1 MFTEKIE
8 FYKIFR
14 DERFF
19 ITFAKNYRLM
29 KLLKKLNFL
38 ISGYWKSVILYFIY
52 NILTAFF
59 SLFSIAMIIPFLR
72 ILFGMDTT
80 VTDPGVFQLSA
91 SSIQLHVNYYF
102 GHLLTQL
109 GSVQTLGIVIIFVF
123 LMILFKN
130 LFTYSAIHVI
140 TTLRFG
146 VVEKLRNMIY
156 DKILRLPIRYFKTK
170 EQGDIMT
177 YIISDTQEIELS
189 VISSLQFLFRD
200 PITVLV
206 FLISLFILNYKLTL
220 LILLMLPFIVVVL
233 GRLGRTLRKKSIRS
247 QRQLGLLMAI
257 INETIDGLRV
267 IKAFLA
273 EDFMRKKMQK
283 VNKSITK
290 LNSKIFRRRSLS
302 GPLTETL
309 SVIAI
314 LVILYVGS
322 IIVLKDQSSFA
333 PETFIAY
340 ILIFTQLISPAKNI
354 SSGWYGVQK
363 GLASLDRIE
372 EILNYPETIVDD
384 SDAIEKNTFDKEII
398 YKNVYFYYNPGQYI
412 LKNINLQ
419 INKGQTVAIV
429 GPSGSGKSTLVDL
442 LPRFYDVT
450 DGSITI
456 DGIDIRK
463 IKLNSLRRLFA
474 IVNQDPILFND
485 SIYNNIAFG
494 RPDATYEEVVQ
505 AAKIANAYDFIMES
519 KWGFD
524 TNIGEKGS
532 KLSGGQRQRISI
544 ARAVLTNAPILIF
557 DEATS
562 SLDSE
567 SEKLV
572 QEAINNLISNRTAI
586 IIAHRLS
593 TVINADQIV
602 VLKDGEI
609 IESGTHKELI
619 DKPHGFYRYL
629 FDYQKFD

>member
-1 MFTEKIE
+1 
-8 FYKIFR
+8 
-14 DERFF
+14 
-19 ITFAKNYRLM
+19 M

-52 NILTAFF
+52 NIITAFF

-102 GHLLTQL
+102 GYLLTQL
-109 GSVQTLGIVIIFVF
+109 GAVQTLGIVIFFVF

-156 DKILRLPIRYFKTK
+156 DKILRLPLKYFKTK

-177 YIISDTQEIELS
+177 YVISDTQEIELS
-189 VISSLQFLFRD
+189 IISSLQFLFRD

-206 FLISLFILNYKLTL
+206 FLVSLFILNYKLTL
-220 LILLMLPFIVVVL
+220 LILLMLPFIVIVL

-267 IKAFLA
+267 IKAFVA
-273 EDFMRKKMQK
+273 DDYMRKKMQK

-309 SVIAI
+309 SVMAI

-340 ILIFTQLISPAKNI
+340 ILIFTQLIPPAKNI

-384 SDAIEKNTFDKEII
+384 IDAVEKNTFDKEIN
-398 YKNVYFYYNPGQYI
+398 YENVYFYYNPGQYV

-419 INKGQTVAIV
+419 ISKGQTIAIV

-450 DGSITI
+450 DGRITI
-456 DGIDIRK
+456 DGVDIRK
-463 IKLNSLRRLFA
+463 IKLNSLHRLFA

-519 KWGFD
+519 KWGFE
-524 TNIGEKGS
+524 TNIGEKGA

-572 QEAINNLISNRTAI
+572 QDAINNLIASKTAI
-586 IIAHRLS
+586 VIAHRLS
-593 TVINADQIV
+593 TVVKADKII

-609 IESGTHKELI
+609 IESGTHKELV

-629 FDYQKFD
+629 FEYQKFD

>member
-1 MFTEKIE
+1 
-8 FYKIFR
+8 
-14 DERFF
+14 
-19 ITFAKNYRLM
+19 
-29 KLLKKLNFL
+29 LLKKLNFL

-80 VTDPGVFQLSA
+80 VTDPGTFQLSA

-109 GSVQTLGIVIIFVF
+109 GQVQTLAIVIIFVF

-130 LFTYSAIHVI
+130 IFTYSAIHVI

-156 DKILRLPIRYFKTK
+156 DKILRLPLKYFKTK

-177 YIISDTQEIELS
+177 YVISDTQEIELS
-189 VISSLQFLFRD
+189 IISSLQFLFRD
-200 PITVLV
+200 PITLLV

-220 LILLMLPFIVVVL
+220 LILLMLPFIVIVL

-267 IKAFLA
+267 IKAFVA
-273 EDFMRKKMQK
+273 DDYMRKKMQK

-309 SVIAI
+309 SVMAI

-340 ILIFTQLISPAKNI
+340 ILIFTQLIPPAKNI

-384 SDAIEKNTFDKEII
+384 IDAVEKNTFDKEIN
-398 YKNVYFYYNPGQYI
+398 YENVYFYYNPGQYV

-419 INKGQTVAIV
+419 ISKGQTIAIV

-450 DGSITI
+450 DGRITI
-456 DGIDIRK
+456 DGVDIRK
-463 IKLNSLRRLFA
+463 IKLNSLHRLFA

-572 QEAINNLISNRTAI
+572 QDAINNLIASKTAI
-586 IIAHRLS
+586 VIAHRLS
-593 TVINADQIV
+593 TVVKADKII

-609 IESGTHKELI
+609 IESGTHKELV

-629 FDYQKFD
+629 FEYQKFD

>member
-1 MFTEKIE
+1 
-8 FYKIFR
+8 
-14 DERFF
+14 
-19 ITFAKNYRLM
+19 M

-52 NILTAFF
+52 NIITAFF

-80 VTDPGVFQLSA
+80 VTDPGTFQLSA
-91 SSIQLHVNYYF
+91 SSIQAHVNYYF

-156 DKILRLPIRYFKTK
+156 DKILRLPLKYFKSK

-189 VISSLQFLFRD
+189 IISSLQFLFRD

-206 FLISLFILNYKLTL
+206 FLVSLFILNYKLTL
-220 LILLMLPFIVVVL
+220 LILLMLPFIVIVL

-267 IKAFLA
+267 IKAFVA
-273 EDFMRKKMQK
+273 DDYMRKKMQK
-283 VNKSITK
+283 INKSITK

-309 SVIAI
+309 SVMAI

-340 ILIFTQLISPAKNI
+340 ILIFTQLIPPAKNI

-384 SDAIEKNTFDKEII
+384 IDAVEKNTFDKEIN
-398 YKNVYFYYNPGQYI
+398 YENVYFYYNPGQYV

-419 INKGQTVAIV
+419 ISKGQTIAIV

-450 DGSITI
+450 DGRITI

-463 IKLNSLRRLFA
+463 IKLNSLHRLFA

-572 QEAINNLISNRTAI
+572 QDAINNLIASQTAI
-586 IIAHRLS
+586 VIAHRLS
-593 TVINADQIV
+593 TVVKADKII

-609 IESGTHKELI
+609 IESGTHKELV

-629 FDYQKFD
+629 FEYQKFD

>member
-1 MFTEKIE
+1 MKKVFLLLLQI
-8 FYKIFR
+8 
-14 DERFF
+14 
-19 ITFAKNYRLM
+19 NYRLM
-29 KLLKKLNFL
+29 NLLKKLNFL

-80 VTDPGVFQLSA
+80 VTDPGTFQLSA

-109 GSVQTLGIVIIFVF
+109 GQVQTLAIVIIFVF

-130 LFTYSAIHVI
+130 IFTYSAIHVI

-156 DKILRLPIRYFKTK
+156 DKILRLPLKYFKTK

-177 YIISDTQEIELS
+177 YVISDTQEIELS
-189 VISSLQFLFRD
+189 IISSLQFLFRD

-206 FLISLFILNYKLTL
+206 FLVSLFILNYKLTL
-220 LILLMLPFIVVVL
+220 LILLMLPFIVIVL

-267 IKAFLA
+267 IKAFVA
-273 EDFMRKKMQK
+273 DDYMRKKMQK

-309 SVIAI
+309 SVMAI

-340 ILIFTQLISPAKNI
+340 ILIFTQLIPPAKNI

-384 SDAIEKNTFDKEII
+384 IDAVEKNTFYKEIN
-398 YKNVYFYYNPGQYI
+398 YENVYFYYNPGQYV

-419 INKGQTVAIV
+419 ISKGQTIAIV

-450 DGSITI
+450 DGRITI

-463 IKLNSLRRLFA
+463 IKLNSLHRLFA

-572 QEAINNLISNRTAI
+572 QDAINNLIASKTAI
-586 IIAHRLS
+586 VIAHRLS
-593 TVINADQIV
+593 TVVKADKII

>member
-1 MFTEKIE
+1 
-8 FYKIFR
+8 
-14 DERFF
+14 
-19 ITFAKNYRLM
+19 M

-52 NILTAFF
+52 NIITAFF

-80 VTDPGVFQLSA
+80 VTDPGTFQLSA
-91 SSIQLHVNYYF
+91 SSIQAHVNYYF

-156 DKILRLPIRYFKTK
+156 DKILRLPLKYFKTK

-177 YIISDTQEIELS
+177 YVISDTQEIELS
-189 VISSLQFLFRD
+189 IISSLQFLFRD

-206 FLISLFILNYKLTL
+206 FLVSLFILNYKLTL
-220 LILLMLPFIVVVL
+220 LILLMLPFIVIVL

-267 IKAFLA
+267 IKAFVA
-273 EDFMRKKMQK
+273 DDYMRKKMQK

-309 SVIAI
+309 SVMAI

-340 ILIFTQLISPAKNI
+340 ILIFTQLIPPAKNI

-384 SDAIEKNTFDKEII
+384 IDAVEKNTFDKEIN
-398 YKNVYFYYNPGQYI
+398 YENVYFYYNPGQYV

-419 INKGQTVAIV
+419 ISKGQTIAIV

-450 DGSITI
+450 DGRITI

-463 IKLNSLRRLFA
+463 IKLNSLHRLFA

-519 KWGFD
+519 KWGFE
-524 TNIGEKGS
+524 TNIGEKGA

-572 QEAINNLISNRTAI
+572 QDAINNLIASKTAI
-586 IIAHRLS
+586 VIAHRLS
-593 TVINADQIV
+593 TVVKADKII

-609 IESGTHKELI
+609 IESGTHKELV

-629 FDYQKFD
+629 FEYQKFD

>member
-1 MFTEKIE
+1 M
-8 FYKIFR
+8 
-14 DERFF
+14 
-19 ITFAKNYRLM
+19 N
-29 KLLKKLNFL
+29 LLKKLNFL

-80 VTDPGVFQLSA
+80 VTDPGTFQLSA

-109 GSVQTLGIVIIFVF
+109 GQVQTLAIVIIFVF

-130 LFTYSAIHVI
+130 IFTYSAIHVI

-156 DKILRLPIRYFKTK
+156 DKILRLPLKYFKSK

-189 VISSLQFLFRD
+189 IISSLQFLFRD
-200 PITVLV
+200 PITLLV

-220 LILLMLPFIVVVL
+220 LILLMLPFIVIVL

-267 IKAFLA
+267 IKAFVA
-273 EDFMRKKMQK
+273 DDYMRKKMQK
-283 VNKSITK
+283 INKSITK

-309 SVIAI
+309 SVMAI

-340 ILIFTQLISPAKNI
+340 ILIFTQLIPPAKNI

-384 SDAIEKNTFDKEII
+384 IDAVEKNTFDKEIN
-398 YKNVYFYYNPGQYI
+398 YENVYFYYNPGQYV

-419 INKGQTVAIV
+419 ISKGQTIAIV

-450 DGSITI
+450 YGRITI

-463 IKLNSLRRLFA
+463 IKLNSLHRLFA

-519 KWGFD
+519 KWGFE
-524 TNIGEKGS
+524 TNIGEKGA

-572 QEAINNLISNRTAI
+572 QDAINNLIASKTAI
-586 IIAHRLS
+586 VIAHRLS
-593 TVINADQIV
+593 TVVKADKII

-609 IESGTHKELI
+609 IESGTHKELV

-629 FDYQKFD
+629 FEYQKFD

>member
-1 MFTEKIE
+1 
-8 FYKIFR
+8 
-14 DERFF
+14 
-19 ITFAKNYRLM
+19 M

-52 NILTAFF
+52 NIITAFF

-80 VTDPGVFQLSA
+80 VTDPGTFQLSA
-91 SSIQLHVNYYF
+91 SSIQAHVNYYF

-156 DKILRLPIRYFKTK
+156 DKILRLPLKYFKTK

-189 VISSLQFLFRD
+189 IISSLQFLFRD
-200 PITVLV
+200 PITLLV

-220 LILLMLPFIVVVL
+220 LILLMLPFIVIVL

-267 IKAFLA
+267 IKAFVA
-273 EDFMRKKMQK
+273 DDYMRKKMQK

-309 SVIAI
+309 SVMAI

-340 ILIFTQLISPAKNI
+340 ILIFTQLIPPAKNI

-384 SDAIEKNTFDKEII
+384 IDAVEKNTFDKEIN
-398 YKNVYFYYNPGQYI
+398 YENVYFYYNPGQYV

-419 INKGQTVAIV
+419 ISKGQTIAIV

-450 DGSITI
+450 DGRITI

-463 IKLNSLRRLFA
+463 IKLNSLHRLFA

-572 QEAINNLISNRTAI
+572 QDAINNLIASKTAI
-586 IIAHRLS
+586 VIAHRLS
-593 TVINADQIV
+593 TVVKADKII

-629 FDYQKFD
+629 FEYQKFD

>member
-1 MFTEKIE
+1 M
-8 FYKIFR
+8 
-14 DERFF
+14 
-19 ITFAKNYRLM
+19 N
-29 KLLKKLNFL
+29 LLKKLNFL

-80 VTDPGVFQLSA
+80 VTDPGTFQLSA
-91 SSIQLHVNYYF
+91 SSIQAHVNYYF

-156 DKILRLPIRYFKTK
+156 DKILRLPLKYFKTK

-177 YIISDTQEIELS
+177 YVISDTQEIELS
-189 VISSLQFLFRD
+189 IISSLQFLFRD

-206 FLISLFILNYKLTL
+206 FLVSLFILNYKLTL
-220 LILLMLPFIVVVL
+220 LILLMLPFIVIVL

-267 IKAFLA
+267 IKAFVA
-273 EDFMRKKMQK
+273 DDYMRKKMQK

-309 SVIAI
+309 SVMAI

-340 ILIFTQLISPAKNI
+340 ILIFTQLIPPAKNI

-384 SDAIEKNTFDKEII
+384 IDAVEKNTFDKEIN
-398 YKNVYFYYNPGQYI
+398 YENVYFYYNPGQYV

-419 INKGQTVAIV
+419 ISKGQTIAIV

-450 DGSITI
+450 DGRITI
-456 DGIDIRK
+456 DGVDIRK
-463 IKLNSLRRLFA
+463 IKLNSLHRLFA

-572 QEAINNLISNRTAI
+572 QDAINNLIASKTAI
-586 IIAHRLS
+586 VIAHRLS
-593 TVINADQIV
+593 TVVKADKII

-609 IESGTHKELI
+609 IESGTHKELV

-629 FDYQKFD
+629 FEYQKFD

>member
-1 MFTEKIE
+1 
-8 FYKIFR
+8 
-14 DERFF
+14 
-19 ITFAKNYRLM
+19 M

-52 NILTAFF
+52 NIITAFF

-80 VTDPGVFQLSA
+80 VTDPGTFQLSA
-91 SSIQLHVNYYF
+91 SSIQAHVNYYF

-156 DKILRLPIRYFKTK
+156 DKILRLPLKYFKTK

-177 YIISDTQEIELS
+177 YVISDTQEIELS
-189 VISSLQFLFRD
+189 IISSLQFLFRD
-200 PITVLV
+200 PITLLV

-220 LILLMLPFIVVVL
+220 LILLMLPFIVIVL

-267 IKAFLA
+267 IKAFVA
-273 EDFMRKKMQK
+273 DDYMRKKMQK

-309 SVIAI
+309 SVMAI

-340 ILIFTQLISPAKNI
+340 ILIFTQLIPPAKNI

-384 SDAIEKNTFDKEII
+384 IDAVEKNTFDKEIN
-398 YKNVYFYYNPGQYI
+398 YENVYFYYNPGQYV

-419 INKGQTVAIV
+419 ISKGQTIAIV

-450 DGSITI
+450 DGRITI

-463 IKLNSLRRLFA
+463 IKLNSLHRLFA

-572 QEAINNLISNRTAI
+572 QDAINNLIASKTAI
-586 IIAHRLS
+586 VIAHRLS
-593 TVINADQIV
+593 TVVKADKII

>member
-1 MFTEKIE
+1 
-8 FYKIFR
+8 
-14 DERFF
+14 
-19 ITFAKNYRLM
+19 M

-80 VTDPGVFQLSA
+80 VTDPGVFELSA

-102 GHLLTQL
+102 GYLLTQL
-109 GSVQTLGIVIIFVF
+109 GSVQTLGLVIIFVF

-156 DKILRLPIRYFKTK
+156 DKILRLPLKYFKTK

-177 YIISDTQEIELS
+177 YVISDTQEIELS
-189 VISSLQFLFRD
+189 IIASLQFLFRD

-206 FLISLFILNYKLTL
+206 FLTSLFILNYKLTL
-220 LILLMLPFIVVVL
+220 LILLMLPFIVIVL

-267 IKAFLA
+267 IKAFVA
-273 EDFMRKKMQK
+273 DEFMRKKMQK

-302 GPLTETL
+302 SPLTETL
-309 SVIAI
+309 SIMAI
-314 LVILYVGS
+314 LVILYIGS
-322 IIVLKDQSSFA
+322 IMVLKDQSSFA

-340 ILIFTQLISPAKNI
+340 ILIFTQLIPPAKNI

-384 SDAIEKNTFDKEII
+384 SEAIEKNTFDKEIN
-398 YKNVYFYYNPGQYI
+398 YENVYFYYNTGQYV
-412 LKNINLQ
+412 LKNINLH
-419 INKGQTVAIV
+419 ISKGQTVAIV

-463 IKLNSLRRLFA
+463 IKLNSLHRLFA

-572 QEAINNLISNRTAI
+572 QDAINNLIASKTAI
-586 IIAHRLS
+586 VIAHRLS
-593 TVINADQIV
+593 TVVKADKII

-619 DKPHGFYRYL
+619 DNPHGFYRYL
-629 FDYQKFD
+629 FEYQKFD

>member
-1 MFTEKIE
+1 MKKVFLLLLQI
-8 FYKIFR
+8 
-14 DERFF
+14 
-19 ITFAKNYRLM
+19 NYRLM
-29 KLLKKLNFL
+29 NLLKKLNFL

-80 VTDPGVFQLSA
+80 VTDPGTFQLSA

-109 GSVQTLGIVIIFVF
+109 GQVQTLAIVIIFVF

-130 LFTYSAIHVI
+130 IFTYSAIHVI

-156 DKILRLPIRYFKTK
+156 DKILRLPLKYFKSK

-189 VISSLQFLFRD
+189 IISSLQFLFRD
-200 PITVLV
+200 PITLLV

-220 LILLMLPFIVVVL
+220 LILLMLPFIVIVL

-267 IKAFLA
+267 IKAFVA
-273 EDFMRKKMQK
+273 DDYMRKKMQK

-309 SVIAI
+309 SVMAI

-340 ILIFTQLISPAKNI
+340 ILIFTQLIPPAKNI

-384 SDAIEKNTFDKEII
+384 IDAVEKNTFDKEIN
-398 YKNVYFYYNPGQYI
+398 YENVYFYYNPGQYV

-419 INKGQTVAIV
+419 ISKGQTIAIV

-450 DGSITI
+450 DGRITI
-456 DGIDIRK
+456 DGVDIRK
-463 IKLNSLRRLFA
+463 IKLNSLHRLFA

-519 KWGFD
+519 KWGFE
-524 TNIGEKGS
+524 TNIGEKGA

-572 QEAINNLISNRTAI
+572 QDAINNLIASKTAI
-586 IIAHRLS
+586 VIAHRLS
-593 TVINADQIV
+593 TVVKADKII

-609 IESGTHKELI
+609 IESGTHKELV

-629 FDYQKFD
+629 FEYQKFD

>member
-1 MFTEKIE
+1 MKKVFLLLLQI
-8 FYKIFR
+8 
-14 DERFF
+14 
-19 ITFAKNYRLM
+19 NYRLM
-29 KLLKKLNFL
+29 NLLKKLNFL

-80 VTDPGVFQLSA
+80 VTDPGTFQLSA

-109 GSVQTLGIVIIFVF
+109 GQVQTLAIVIIFVF

-130 LFTYSAIHVI
+130 IFTYSAIHVI

-156 DKILRLPIRYFKTK
+156 DKILRLPLKYFKTK

-177 YIISDTQEIELS
+177 YVISDTQEIELS
-189 VISSLQFLFRD
+189 IISSLQFLFRD

-220 LILLMLPFIVVVL
+220 LILLMLPFIVIVL

-267 IKAFLA
+267 IKAFVA
-273 EDFMRKKMQK
+273 DDYMRKKMQK

-309 SVIAI
+309 SVMAI

-340 ILIFTQLISPAKNI
+340 ILIFTQLIPPAKNI

-384 SDAIEKNTFDKEII
+384 IDAVEKNTFDKEIN
-398 YKNVYFYYNPGQYI
+398 YENVYFYYNPGQYV

-419 INKGQTVAIV
+419 ISKGQTIAIV

-450 DGSITI
+450 DGRITI
-456 DGIDIRK
+456 DGVDIRK
-463 IKLNSLRRLFA
+463 IKLNSLHRLFA

-519 KWGFD
+519 KWGFE
-524 TNIGEKGS
+524 TNIGEKGA

-572 QEAINNLISNRTAI
+572 QDAINNLIASKTAI
-586 IIAHRLS
+586 VIAHRLS
-593 TVINADQIV
+593 TVVKADKII

-609 IESGTHKELI
+609 IESGTHKELV

-629 FDYQKFD
+629 FEYQKFD

>member
-1 MFTEKIE
+1 
-8 FYKIFR
+8 
-14 DERFF
+14 
-19 ITFAKNYRLM
+19 M
-29 KLLKKLNFL
+29 KLIKKLNFL

-80 VTDPGVFQLSA
+80 VTDPGVFELSA

-102 GHLLTQL
+102 GYLLTQL

-156 DKILRLPIRYFKTK
+156 DKILRLPLKYFKTK

-177 YIISDTQEIELS
+177 YVISDTQEIELS
-189 VISSLQFLFRD
+189 IIASLQFLFRD

-220 LILLMLPFIVVVL
+220 LILLMLPFIVIVL

-267 IKAFLA
+267 IKAFVA
-273 EDFMRKKMQK
+273 DEFMRKKMQK

-309 SVIAI
+309 SVMAI
-314 LVILYVGS
+314 LVILYIGS
-322 IIVLKDQSSFA
+322 IMVLKDQSSFA

-340 ILIFTQLISPAKNI
+340 ILIFTQLIPPAKNI
-354 SSGWYGVQK
+354 SSGWYGIQK

-384 SDAIEKNTFDKEII
+384 SDAIEKNTFDKEIN
-398 YKNVYFYYNPGQYI
+398 YENVYFYYNTGQYV
-412 LKNINLQ
+412 LKNINLH
-419 INKGQTVAIV
+419 ISKGQTIAIV

-450 DGSITI
+450 DGNITI

-463 IKLNSLRRLFA
+463 IKLNSLHRLFA

-532 KLSGGQRQRISI
+532 KLSGGQRQRVSI

-572 QEAINNLISNRTAI
+572 QDAINNLIASKTAI
-586 IIAHRLS
+586 VIAHRLS
-593 TVINADQIV
+593 TVVKADKII

-619 DKPHGFYRYL
+619 DNPHGFYRYL
-629 FDYQKFD
+629 FEYQKFD

>member
-1 MFTEKIE
+1 
-8 FYKIFR
+8 
-14 DERFF
+14 
-19 ITFAKNYRLM
+19 M

-52 NILTAFF
+52 NIITAFF

-80 VTDPGVFQLSA
+80 VTDPGTFQLSA
-91 SSIQLHVNYYF
+91 SSIQAHVNYYF

-156 DKILRLPIRYFKTK
+156 DKILRLPLKYFKTK

-177 YIISDTQEIELS
+177 YVISDTQEIELS
-189 VISSLQFLFRD
+189 IISSLQFLFRD

-206 FLISLFILNYKLTL
+206 FLVSLFILNYKLTL
-220 LILLMLPFIVVVL
+220 LILLMLPFIVIVL

-267 IKAFLA
+267 IKAFVA
-273 EDFMRKKMQK
+273 DDYMRKKMQK

-309 SVIAI
+309 SVMAI

-340 ILIFTQLISPAKNI
+340 ILIFTQLIPPAKNI

-384 SDAIEKNTFDKEII
+384 IDAIEKNTFDTEIN
-398 YKNVYFYYNPGQYI
+398 YKNVYFYYNPGQYV

-419 INKGQTVAIV
+419 INKGQTIAIV

-450 DGSITI
+450 DGRITI
-456 DGIDIRK
+456 DGVDIRK
-463 IKLNSLRRLFA
+463 IKLNSLHRLFA

-572 QEAINNLISNRTAI
+572 QDAINNLIASKTAI
-586 IIAHRLS
+586 VIAHRLS
-593 TVINADQIV
+593 TVVKADKII

>member
-1 MFTEKIE
+1 MKKVFLLLLQI
-8 FYKIFR
+8 
-14 DERFF
+14 
-19 ITFAKNYRLM
+19 NYRLM
-29 KLLKKLNFL
+29 NLLKKLNFL

-80 VTDPGVFQLSA
+80 VTDPGTFQLSA

-109 GSVQTLGIVIIFVF
+109 GQVQTLAIVIIFVF

-130 LFTYSAIHVI
+130 IFTYSAIHVI

-156 DKILRLPIRYFKTK
+156 DKILRLPLKYFKSK

-189 VISSLQFLFRD
+189 IISSLQFLFRD
-200 PITVLV
+200 PITLLV

-220 LILLMLPFIVVVL
+220 LILLMLPFIVIVL

-267 IKAFLA
+267 IKAFVA
-273 EDFMRKKMQK
+273 DDYMRKKMQK

-309 SVIAI
+309 SVMAI

-340 ILIFTQLISPAKNI
+340 ILIFTQLIPPAKNI

-384 SDAIEKNTFDKEII
+384 IDAVEKNTFDKEIN
-398 YKNVYFYYNPGQYI
+398 YENVYFYYNPGQYV

-419 INKGQTVAIV
+419 ISKGQTIAIV

-450 DGSITI
+450 DGRITI
-456 DGIDIRK
+456 DGVDIRK
-463 IKLNSLRRLFA
+463 IKLNSLHRLFA

-519 KWGFD
+519 KWGFE
-524 TNIGEKGS
+524 TNIGEKGA

-572 QEAINNLISNRTAI
+572 QDAINNLIASKTAI
-586 IIAHRLS
+586 VIAHRLS
-593 TVINADQIV
+593 TVVKADKII

-629 FDYQKFD
+629 FEYQKFD

>member
-1 MFTEKIE
+1 
-8 FYKIFR
+8 
-14 DERFF
+14 
-19 ITFAKNYRLM
+19 
-29 KLLKKLNFL
+29 LLKKLNFL

-52 NILTAFF
+52 NIITAFF

-80 VTDPGVFQLSA
+80 VTDPGTFQLSA
-91 SSIQLHVNYYF
+91 SSIQAHVNYYF

-130 LFTYSAIHVI
+130 IFTYSAIHVI

-156 DKILRLPIRYFKTK
+156 DKILRLPLKYFKTK

-177 YIISDTQEIELS
+177 YVISDTQEIELS
-189 VISSLQFLFRD
+189 IISSLQFLFRD

-206 FLISLFILNYKLTL
+206 FLVSLFILNYKLTL
-220 LILLMLPFIVVVL
+220 LILLMLPFIVIVL

-267 IKAFLA
+267 IKAFVA
-273 EDFMRKKMQK
+273 DDYMRKKMQK

-309 SVIAI
+309 SVMAI

-340 ILIFTQLISPAKNI
+340 ILIFTQLIPPAKNI

-384 SDAIEKNTFDKEII
+384 IDAVEKNTFDKEIN
-398 YKNVYFYYNPGQYI
+398 YENVYFYYNPGQYV

-419 INKGQTVAIV
+419 ISKGQTIAIV

-450 DGSITI
+450 DGRITI
-456 DGIDIRK
+456 DGVDIRK
-463 IKLNSLRRLFA
+463 IKLNSLHRLFA

-572 QEAINNLISNRTAI
+572 QDAINNLIASKTAI
-586 IIAHRLS
+586 VIAHRLS
-593 TVINADQIV
+593 TVVKADKII

-609 IESGTHKELI
+609 IESGTHKELV

-629 FDYQKFD
+629 FEYQKFD

>member
-1 MFTEKIE
+1 
-8 FYKIFR
+8 
-14 DERFF
+14 
-19 ITFAKNYRLM
+19 M

-52 NILTAFF
+52 NIITAFF

-80 VTDPGVFQLSA
+80 VTDPGTFQLSA
-91 SSIQLHVNYYF
+91 SSIQAHVNYYF

-130 LFTYSAIHVI
+130 IFTYSAIHVI

-156 DKILRLPIRYFKTK
+156 DKILRLPLKYFKTK

-177 YIISDTQEIELS
+177 YVISDTQEIELS
-189 VISSLQFLFRD
+189 IISSLQFLFRD

-206 FLISLFILNYKLTL
+206 FLVSLFILNYKLTL
-220 LILLMLPFIVVVL
+220 LILLMLPFIVIVL

-267 IKAFLA
+267 IKAFVA
-273 EDFMRKKMQK
+273 DDYMRKKMQK

-309 SVIAI
+309 SVMAI

-340 ILIFTQLISPAKNI
+340 ILIFTQLIPPAKNI

-384 SDAIEKNTFDKEII
+384 IDAVEKNTFDKEIN
-398 YKNVYFYYNPGQYI
+398 YENVYFYYNPGQYV

-419 INKGQTVAIV
+419 ISKGQTIAIV

-450 DGSITI
+450 DGRITI
-456 DGIDIRK
+456 DGVDIRK
-463 IKLNSLRRLFA
+463 IKLNSLHRLFA

-572 QEAINNLISNRTAI
+572 QDAINNLIASKTAI
-586 IIAHRLS
+586 VIAHRLS
-593 TVINADQIV
+593 TVVKADKII

-609 IESGTHKELI
+609 IESGTHKELV

-629 FDYQKFD
+629 FEYQKFD

>member
-1 MFTEKIE
+1 MKKVFLLLLQI
-8 FYKIFR
+8 
-14 DERFF
+14 
-19 ITFAKNYRLM
+19 NYRLM
-29 KLLKKLNFL
+29 NLLKKLNFL

-80 VTDPGVFQLSA
+80 VTDPGTFQLSA

-109 GSVQTLGIVIIFVF
+109 GQVQTLAIVIIFVF

-130 LFTYSAIHVI
+130 IFTYSAIHVI

-156 DKILRLPIRYFKTK
+156 DKILRLPLKYFKTK

-177 YIISDTQEIELS
+177 YVISDTQEIELS
-189 VISSLQFLFRD
+189 IISSLQFLFRD

-206 FLISLFILNYKLTL
+206 FLVSLFILNYKLTL
-220 LILLMLPFIVVVL
+220 LILLMLPFIVIVL

-267 IKAFLA
+267 IKAFVA
-273 EDFMRKKMQK
+273 DDYMRKKMQK

-309 SVIAI
+309 SVMAI

-340 ILIFTQLISPAKNI
+340 ILIFTQLIPPAKNI

-384 SDAIEKNTFDKEII
+384 IDAVEKNTFDKEIN
-398 YKNVYFYYNPGQYI
+398 YENVYFYYNPGQYV

-419 INKGQTVAIV
+419 ISKGQTIAIV

-450 DGSITI
+450 DGRITI
-456 DGIDIRK
+456 DGVDIRK
-463 IKLNSLRRLFA
+463 IKLNSLHRLFA

-519 KWGFD
+519 KWGFE
-524 TNIGEKGS
+524 TNIGEKGA

-572 QEAINNLISNRTAI
+572 QDAINNLIASKTAI
-586 IIAHRLS
+586 VIAHRLS
-593 TVINADQIV
+593 TVVKADKII

-609 IESGTHKELI
+609 IESGTHKELV

-629 FDYQKFD
+629 FEYQKFD

>member
-1 MFTEKIE
+1 
-8 FYKIFR
+8 
-14 DERFF
+14 
-19 ITFAKNYRLM
+19 M

-52 NILTAFF
+52 NIITAFF

-80 VTDPGVFQLSA
+80 VTDPGTFQLSA

-109 GSVQTLGIVIIFVF
+109 GQVQTLAIVIIFVF

-130 LFTYSAIHVI
+130 IFTYSAIHVI

-156 DKILRLPIRYFKTK
+156 DKILRLPLKYFKSK

-189 VISSLQFLFRD
+189 IISSLQFLFRD
-200 PITVLV
+200 PITLLV

-220 LILLMLPFIVVVL
+220 LILLMLPFIVIVL

-267 IKAFLA
+267 IKAFVA
-273 EDFMRKKMQK
+273 DDYMRKKMQK

-309 SVIAI
+309 SVMAI

-340 ILIFTQLISPAKNI
+340 ILIFTQLIPPAKNI

-384 SDAIEKNTFDKEII
+384 IDAVEKNTFDKEIN
-398 YKNVYFYYNPGQYI
+398 YENVYFYYNPGQYV

-419 INKGQTVAIV
+419 ISKGQTIAIV

-450 DGSITI
+450 DGRITI

-463 IKLNSLRRLFA
+463 IKLNSLHRLFA

-572 QEAINNLISNRTAI
+572 QDAINNLIASKTAI
-586 IIAHRLS
+586 VIAHRLS
-593 TVINADQIV
+593 TVVKADKII

>member
-1 MFTEKIE
+1 MKKVFLLLLQI
-8 FYKIFR
+8 
-14 DERFF
+14 
-19 ITFAKNYRLM
+19 NYRLM
-29 KLLKKLNFL
+29 NLLKKLNFL

-80 VTDPGVFQLSA
+80 VTDPGTFQLSA

-109 GSVQTLGIVIIFVF
+109 GQVQTLAIVIIFVF

-130 LFTYSAIHVI
+130 IFTYSAIHVI

-156 DKILRLPIRYFKTK
+156 DKILRLPLKYFKSK

-189 VISSLQFLFRD
+189 IISSLQFLFRD
-200 PITVLV
+200 PITLLV

-220 LILLMLPFIVVVL
+220 LILLMLPFIVIVL

-267 IKAFLA
+267 IKAFVA
-273 EDFMRKKMQK
+273 DDYMRKKMQK

-309 SVIAI
+309 SVMAI

-340 ILIFTQLISPAKNI
+340 ILIFTQLIPPAKNI

-384 SDAIEKNTFDKEII
+384 IDAVEKNTFYKEIN
-398 YKNVYFYYNPGQYI
+398 YENVYFYYNPGQYV

-419 INKGQTVAIV
+419 ISKGQTIAIV

-450 DGSITI
+450 DGRITI

-463 IKLNSLRRLFA
+463 IKLNSLHRLFA

-572 QEAINNLISNRTAI
+572 QDAINNLIASKTAI
-586 IIAHRLS
+586 VIAHRLS
-593 TVINADQIV
+593 TVVKADKII

-609 IESGTHKELI
+609 IESGTHKELV

-629 FDYQKFD
+629 FEYQKFD

>member
-1 MFTEKIE
+1 
-8 FYKIFR
+8 
-14 DERFF
+14 
-19 ITFAKNYRLM
+19 M

-52 NILTAFF
+52 NIITAFF

-80 VTDPGVFQLSA
+80 VTDPGTFQLSA
-91 SSIQLHVNYYF
+91 SSIQAHVNYYF

-156 DKILRLPIRYFKTK
+156 DKILRLPLKYFKTK

-177 YIISDTQEIELS
+177 YVISDTQEIELS
-189 VISSLQFLFRD
+189 IISSLQFLFRD
-200 PITVLV
+200 PITLLV

-220 LILLMLPFIVVVL
+220 LILLMLPFIVIVL

-267 IKAFLA
+267 IKAFVA
-273 EDFMRKKMQK
+273 DDYMRKKMQK

-309 SVIAI
+309 SVMAI

-340 ILIFTQLISPAKNI
+340 ILIFTQLIPPAKNI

-384 SDAIEKNTFDKEII
+384 IDAVEKNTFDKEIN
-398 YKNVYFYYNPGQYI
+398 YENVYFYYNPGQYV

-419 INKGQTVAIV
+419 ISKGQTVAIV

-450 DGSITI
+450 DGRITI
-456 DGIDIRK
+456 DGVDIRK
-463 IKLNSLRRLFA
+463 IKLNSLHRLFA

-572 QEAINNLISNRTAI
+572 QDAINNLIASKTAI
-586 IIAHRLS
+586 VIAHRLS
-593 TVINADQIV
+593 TVVKADKII

>member
-1 MFTEKIE
+1 M
-8 FYKIFR
+8 
-14 DERFF
+14 
-19 ITFAKNYRLM
+19 N
-29 KLLKKLNFL
+29 LLKKLNFL

-80 VTDPGVFQLSA
+80 VTDPGTFQLSA

-109 GSVQTLGIVIIFVF
+109 GQVQTLAIVIIFVF

-130 LFTYSAIHVI
+130 IFTYSAIHVI
-140 TTLRFG
+140 TILRFG

-156 DKILRLPIRYFKTK
+156 DKILRLPLKYFKSK

-189 VISSLQFLFRD
+189 IISSLQFLFRD
-200 PITVLV
+200 PITLLV

-220 LILLMLPFIVVVL
+220 LILLMLPFIVIVL

-267 IKAFLA
+267 IKAFVA
-273 EDFMRKKMQK
+273 DDYMRKKMQK
-283 VNKSITK
+283 INKSITK

-309 SVIAI
+309 SVMAI

-340 ILIFTQLISPAKNI
+340 ILIFTQLIPPAKNI

-384 SDAIEKNTFDKEII
+384 IDAVEKNTFDKEIN
-398 YKNVYFYYNPGQYI
+398 YENVYFYYNPGQYV

-419 INKGQTVAIV
+419 ISKGQTIAIV

-450 DGSITI
+450 DGRITI

-463 IKLNSLRRLFA
+463 IKLNSLHRLFA

-519 KWGFD
+519 KWGFE
-524 TNIGEKGS
+524 TNIGEKGA

-572 QEAINNLISNRTAI
+572 QDAINNLIASKTAI
-586 IIAHRLS
+586 VIAHRLS
-593 TVINADQIV
+593 TVVKADKII

-609 IESGTHKELI
+609 IESGTHKELV

-629 FDYQKFD
+629 FEYQKFD

>member
-1 MFTEKIE
+1 M
-8 FYKIFR
+8 
-14 DERFF
+14 
-19 ITFAKNYRLM
+19 N
-29 KLLKKLNFL
+29 LLKKLNFL

-80 VTDPGVFQLSA
+80 VTDPGTFQLSA

-109 GSVQTLGIVIIFVF
+109 GQVQTLAIVIIFVF

-130 LFTYSAIHVI
+130 IFTYSAIHVI

-156 DKILRLPIRYFKTK
+156 DKILRLPLKYFKSK

-189 VISSLQFLFRD
+189 IISSLQFLFRD
-200 PITVLV
+200 PITLLV

-220 LILLMLPFIVVVL
+220 LILLMLPFIVIVL

-267 IKAFLA
+267 IKAFVA
-273 EDFMRKKMQK
+273 DDYMRKKMQK
-283 VNKSITK
+283 INKSITK

-309 SVIAI
+309 SVMAI

-340 ILIFTQLISPAKNI
+340 ILIFTQLIPPAKNI

-384 SDAIEKNTFDKEII
+384 IDAVEKNTFDKEIN
-398 YKNVYFYYNPGQYI
+398 YENVYFYYNPGQYV

-419 INKGQTVAIV
+419 ISKGQTIAIV

-450 DGSITI
+450 DGRITI

-463 IKLNSLRRLFA
+463 IKLNSLHRLFA

-519 KWGFD
+519 KWGFE
-524 TNIGEKGS
+524 TNIGEKGA

-572 QEAINNLISNRTAI
+572 QDAINNLIASKTAI
-586 IIAHRLS
+586 VIAHRLS
-593 TVINADQIV
+593 TVVKADKII

-609 IESGTHKELI
+609 IESGTHKELV

-629 FDYQKFD
+629 FEYQKFD

>member
-1 MFTEKIE
+1 MKVF
-8 FYKIFR
+8 FYFCKL
-14 DERFF
+14 
-19 ITFAKNYRLM
+19 KKKLM

-38 ISGYWKSVILYFIY
+38 ISGYWRSVILYFCY
-52 NILTAFF
+52 NLLTAFF
-59 SLFSIAMIIPFLR
+59 SLFSIAMIIPFMR

-80 VTDPGVFQLSA
+80 VVDPGPFQLNA
-91 SSIQLHVNYYF
+91 ASIQIHVNYFF
-102 GHLLTQL
+102 GNLLTQF
-109 GSVQTLGIVIIFVF
+109 GSIQTLGIVILFVF

-130 LFTYSAIHVI
+130 LFSYSAIHVI

-146 VVEKLRNMIY
+146 VVEKLRNIIY
-156 DKILRLPIRYFKTK
+156 DKILRLPLSYFKNK

-189 VISSLQFLFRD
+189 LISSLQFLFRD

-206 FLISLFILNYKLTL
+206 FLLSLFILNYKLTI
-220 LILLMLPFIVVVL
+220 LILLMLPFIVIVL
-233 GRLGRTLRKKSIRS
+233 GRLGRTLRRKSIRS

-267 IKAFLA
+267 IKAFVA
-273 EDFMRKKMQK
+273 EEFMRKKMQR
-283 VNKSITK
+283 VNKAITK

-302 GPLTETL
+302 SPLTETL

-322 IIVLKDQSSFA
+322 IIVLRDQASFA

-340 ILIFTQLISPAKNI
+340 ILIFTQLIPPAKNI

-372 EILNYPETIVDD
+372 EILGYPEAIIDD
-384 SDAIEKNTFDKEII
+384 KDAIEKNTFDKEIN
-398 YKNVYFYYNPGQYI
+398 YNDVSFYYNPGQYV

-419 INKGQTVAIV
+419 INKGQNIAIV

-442 LPRFYDVT
+442 LPRFYDVI

-463 IKLNSLRRLFA
+463 IKLNSLHRLFA

-485 SIYNNIAFG
+485 SIYNNIVFG
-494 RPDATYEEVVQ
+494 RPDATFDEVVQ

-532 KLSGGQRQRISI
+532 KLSGGQRQRLSI

-572 QEAINNLISNRTAI
+572 QDAINNLIANRTAI
-586 IIAHRLS
+586 VIAHRLS
-593 TVINADQIV
+593 TVVKADKII

-609 IESGTHKELI
+609 IESGSHKELI
-619 DKPHGFYRYL
+619 DKPDGFYRYL
-629 FDYQKFD
+629 FEYQKFD

>member
-1 MFTEKIE
+1 
-8 FYKIFR
+8 
-14 DERFF
+14 
-19 ITFAKNYRLM
+19 M

-80 VTDPGVFQLSA
+80 VTDPGVFELSA

-102 GHLLTQL
+102 GYLLTQL

-156 DKILRLPIRYFKTK
+156 DKILRLPLKYFKTK

-189 VISSLQFLFRD
+189 IIASLQFLFRD

-220 LILLMLPFIVVVL
+220 LILLMLPFIVIVL

-267 IKAFLA
+267 IKAFVA
-273 EDFMRKKMQK
+273 DEFMRKKMQK

-302 GPLTETL
+302 SPLTETL
-309 SVIAI
+309 SIMAI
-314 LVILYVGS
+314 LVILYIGS
-322 IIVLKDQSSFA
+322 IMVLKDQSSFA

-340 ILIFTQLISPAKNI
+340 ILIFTQLIPPAKNI

-384 SDAIEKNTFDKEII
+384 SEAIEKNTFDKEIN
-398 YKNVYFYYNPGQYI
+398 YENVYFYYNPGQYV
-412 LKNINLQ
+412 LKNINLH
-419 INKGQTVAIV
+419 ISKGQTVAIV

-442 LPRFYDVT
+442 LPRFYDVI
-450 DGSITI
+450 DGRITI

-463 IKLNSLRRLFA
+463 IKLNSLHRLFA

-572 QEAINNLISNRTAI
+572 QDAINNLIASKTAI
-586 IIAHRLS
+586 VIAHRLS
-593 TVINADQIV
+593 TVVKADKII

-629 FDYQKFD
+629 FEYQ

>member
-1 MFTEKIE
+1 M
-8 FYKIFR
+8 
-14 DERFF
+14 
-19 ITFAKNYRLM
+19 N
-29 KLLKKLNFL
+29 LLKKLNFL

-52 NILTAFF
+52 NIITAFF

-80 VTDPGVFQLSA
+80 VTDPGTFQLSA
-91 SSIQLHVNYYF
+91 SSIQAHVNYYF

-156 DKILRLPIRYFKTK
+156 DKILRLPLKYFKTK

-177 YIISDTQEIELS
+177 YVISDTQEIELS
-189 VISSLQFLFRD
+189 IISSLQFLFRD

-206 FLISLFILNYKLTL
+206 FLVSLFILNYKLTL
-220 LILLMLPFIVVVL
+220 LILLMLPFIVIVL

-267 IKAFLA
+267 IKAFVA
-273 EDFMRKKMQK
+273 DDYMRKKMQK

-309 SVIAI
+309 SVMAI

-340 ILIFTQLISPAKNI
+340 ILIFTQLIPPAKNI

-384 SDAIEKNTFDKEII
+384 IDAVEKNTFDKEIN
-398 YKNVYFYYNPGQYI
+398 YENVYFYYNPGQYV

-419 INKGQTVAIV
+419 ISKGQTIAIV

-450 DGSITI
+450 DGRITI
-456 DGIDIRK
+456 DGVDIRK
-463 IKLNSLRRLFA
+463 IKLNSLHRLFA

-572 QEAINNLISNRTAI
+572 QDAINNLIASKTAI
-586 IIAHRLS
+586 VIAHRLS
-593 TVINADQIV
+593 TVVKADKII

-609 IESGTHKELI
+609 IESGTHKELV

-629 FDYQKFD
+629 FEYQKFD

>member
-1 MFTEKIE
+1 
-8 FYKIFR
+8 
-14 DERFF
+14 
-19 ITFAKNYRLM
+19 M

-52 NILTAFF
+52 NIITAFF

-80 VTDPGVFQLSA
+80 VTDPGTFQLSA
-91 SSIQLHVNYYF
+91 SSIQAHVNYYF

-130 LFTYSAIHVI
+130 IFTYSAIHVI

-156 DKILRLPIRYFKTK
+156 DKILRLPLKYFKTK

-177 YIISDTQEIELS
+177 YVISDTQEIELS
-189 VISSLQFLFRD
+189 IISSLQFLFRD

-206 FLISLFILNYKLTL
+206 FLVSLFILNYKLTL
-220 LILLMLPFIVVVL
+220 LILLMLPFIVIVL

-267 IKAFLA
+267 IKAFVA
-273 EDFMRKKMQK
+273 DDYMRKKMQK

-309 SVIAI
+309 SVMAI

-340 ILIFTQLISPAKNI
+340 ILIFTQLIPPAKNI

-384 SDAIEKNTFDKEII
+384 IDAVEKNTFYKEIN
-398 YKNVYFYYNPGQYI
+398 YENVYFYYNPGQYV

-419 INKGQTVAIV
+419 ISKGQTIAIV

-450 DGSITI
+450 DGRITI
-456 DGIDIRK
+456 DGVDIRK
-463 IKLNSLRRLFA
+463 IKLNSLHRLFA

-572 QEAINNLISNRTAI
+572 QDAINNLIASKTAI
-586 IIAHRLS
+586 VIAHRLS
-593 TVINADQIV
+593 TVVKADKII

>member
-1 MFTEKIE
+1 
-8 FYKIFR
+8 
-14 DERFF
+14 
-19 ITFAKNYRLM
+19 M

-52 NILTAFF
+52 NIITAFF

-80 VTDPGVFQLSA
+80 VTDPGTFQLSA
-91 SSIQLHVNYYF
+91 SSIQAHVNYYF

-156 DKILRLPIRYFKTK
+156 DKILRLPLKYFKTK

-177 YIISDTQEIELS
+177 YVISDTQEIELS
-189 VISSLQFLFRD
+189 IISSLQFLFRD

-206 FLISLFILNYKLTL
+206 FLVSLFILNYKLTL
-220 LILLMLPFIVVVL
+220 LILLMLPFIVIVL

-267 IKAFLA
+267 IKAFVA
-273 EDFMRKKMQK
+273 DDYMRKKMQK

-309 SVIAI
+309 SVMAI

-340 ILIFTQLISPAKNI
+340 ILIFTQLIPPAKNI

-384 SDAIEKNTFDKEII
+384 IDAVEKNTFDKEIN
-398 YKNVYFYYNPGQYI
+398 YENVYFYYNPGQYV

-419 INKGQTVAIV
+419 ISKGQTIAIV

-450 DGSITI
+450 DGRITI

-463 IKLNSLRRLFA
+463 IKLNSLHRLFA

-572 QEAINNLISNRTAI
+572 QDAINNLIASKTAI
-586 IIAHRLS
+586 VIAHRLS
-593 TVINADQIV
+593 TVVKADKII

-609 IESGTHKELI
+609 IESGTHKEL
-619 DKPHGFYRYL
+619 
-629 FDYQKFD
+629 

>member
-1 MFTEKIE
+1 
-8 FYKIFR
+8 
-14 DERFF
+14 
-19 ITFAKNYRLM
+19 M

-52 NILTAFF
+52 NIITAFF

-80 VTDPGVFQLSA
+80 VTDPGTFQLSA
-91 SSIQLHVNYYF
+91 SSIQTHVNYYF

-130 LFTYSAIHVI
+130 IFTYSAIHVI

-156 DKILRLPIRYFKTK
+156 DKILRLPLKYFKTK

-177 YIISDTQEIELS
+177 YVISDTQEIELS
-189 VISSLQFLFRD
+189 IISSLQFLFRD

-206 FLISLFILNYKLTL
+206 FLVSLFILNYKLTL
-220 LILLMLPFIVVVL
+220 LILLMLPFIVIVL

-267 IKAFLA
+267 IKAFVA
-273 EDFMRKKMQK
+273 DDYMRKKMQK

-309 SVIAI
+309 SVMAI

-340 ILIFTQLISPAKNI
+340 ILIFTQLIPPAKNI

-384 SDAIEKNTFDKEII
+384 SDAIEKNTFDTEIN
-398 YKNVYFYYNPGQYI
+398 YKNVYFYYNPGQYV

-419 INKGQTVAIV
+419 INKGQTIAIV

-463 IKLNSLRRLFA
+463 IKLNSLHRLFA

-572 QEAINNLISNRTAI
+572 QDAINNLVAGKTAI
-586 IIAHRLS
+586 VIAHRLS
-593 TVINADQIV
+593 TVVKADKII

-609 IESGTHKELI
+609 IESGSHKELI

>member
-1 MFTEKIE
+1 MKKVFLLLLQI
-8 FYKIFR
+8 
-14 DERFF
+14 
-19 ITFAKNYRLM
+19 NYRLM
-29 KLLKKLNFL
+29 NLLKKLNFL

-52 NILTAFF
+52 NIITAFF

-80 VTDPGVFQLSA
+80 VTDPGTFQLSA

-109 GSVQTLGIVIIFVF
+109 GQVQTLAIVIIFVF

-130 LFTYSAIHVI
+130 IFTYSAIHVI

-156 DKILRLPIRYFKTK
+156 DKILRLPLKYFKSK

-189 VISSLQFLFRD
+189 IISSLQFLFRD
-200 PITVLV
+200 PITLLV

-220 LILLMLPFIVVVL
+220 LILLMLPFIVIVL

-267 IKAFLA
+267 IKAFVA
-273 EDFMRKKMQK
+273 DDYMRKKMQK
-283 VNKSITK
+283 INKSITK

-309 SVIAI
+309 SVMAI

-340 ILIFTQLISPAKNI
+340 ILIFTQLIPPAKNI

-384 SDAIEKNTFDKEII
+384 IDAVEKNTFDKEIN
-398 YKNVYFYYNPGQYI
+398 YENVYFYYNPGQYV

-419 INKGQTVAIV
+419 ISKGQTIAIV

-450 DGSITI
+450 DGRITI

-463 IKLNSLRRLFA
+463 IKLNSLHRLFA

-519 KWGFD
+519 KWGFE
-524 TNIGEKGS
+524 TNIGEKGA

-572 QEAINNLISNRTAI
+572 QDAINNLIASKTAI
-586 IIAHRLS
+586 VIAHRLS
-593 TVINADQIV
+593 TVVKADKII

-609 IESGTHKELI
+609 IESGTHKELV

-629 FDYQKFD
+629 FEYQKFD

>member
-1 MFTEKIE
+1 M
-8 FYKIFR
+8 
-14 DERFF
+14 
-19 ITFAKNYRLM
+19 N
-29 KLLKKLNFL
+29 LLKKLNFL

-80 VTDPGVFQLSA
+80 VTDPGTFQLSA

-109 GSVQTLGIVIIFVF
+109 GQVQTLAIVIIFVF

-130 LFTYSAIHVI
+130 IFTYSAIHVI

-156 DKILRLPIRYFKTK
+156 DKILRLPLKYFKTK

-177 YIISDTQEIELS
+177 YVISDTQEIELS
-189 VISSLQFLFRD
+189 IISSLQFLFRD

-206 FLISLFILNYKLTL
+206 FLVSLFILNYKLTL
-220 LILLMLPFIVVVL
+220 LILLMLPFIVIVL

-267 IKAFLA
+267 IKAFVA
-273 EDFMRKKMQK
+273 DDYMRKKMQK
-283 VNKSITK
+283 INKSITK

-309 SVIAI
+309 SVMAI

-322 IIVLKDQSSFA
+322 LIVLKDQSSFA

-340 ILIFTQLISPAKNI
+340 ILIFTQLIPPAKNI

-384 SDAIEKNTFDKEII
+384 IDAVEKNTFDKEIN
-398 YKNVYFYYNPGQYI
+398 YENVYFYYNPGQYV

-419 INKGQTVAIV
+419 ISKGQTIAIV

-450 DGSITI
+450 DGRITI

-463 IKLNSLRRLFA
+463 IKLNSLHRLFA

-572 QEAINNLISNRTAI
+572 QDAINNLIASKTAI
-586 IIAHRLS
+586 VIAHRLS
-593 TVINADQIV
+593 TVVKADKII

-609 IESGTHKELI
+609 IESGTHKELV

-629 FDYQKFD
+629 FEYQKFD

>member
-1 MFTEKIE
+1 
-8 FYKIFR
+8 
-14 DERFF
+14 
-19 ITFAKNYRLM
+19 
-29 KLLKKLNFL
+29 
-38 ISGYWKSVILYFIY
+38 
-52 NILTAFF
+52 
-59 SLFSIAMIIPFLR
+59 
-72 ILFGMDTT
+72 
-80 VTDPGVFQLSA
+80 
-91 SSIQLHVNYYF
+91 
-102 GHLLTQL
+102 
-109 GSVQTLGIVIIFVF
+109 
-123 LMILFKN
+123 
-130 LFTYSAIHVI
+130 
-140 TTLRFG
+140 
-146 VVEKLRNMIY
+146 
-156 DKILRLPIRYFKTK
+156 
-170 EQGDIMT
+170 
-177 YIISDTQEIELS
+177 
-189 VISSLQFLFRD
+189 
-200 PITVLV
+200 
-206 FLISLFILNYKLTL
+206 LISLFILNYKLTL
-220 LILLMLPFIVVVL
+220 LILLMLPFIVIVL

-267 IKAFLA
+267 IKAFVA
-273 EDFMRKKMQK
+273 DEFMRKKMQK

-309 SVIAI
+309 SVMAI
-314 LVILYVGS
+314 LVILYIGS
-322 IIVLKDQSSFA
+322 IMVLKDQSSFA

-340 ILIFTQLISPAKNI
+340 ILIFTQLIPPAKNI
-354 SSGWYGVQK
+354 SSGWYGIQK

-384 SDAIEKNTFDKEII
+384 SDAIEKNTFDKEIN
-398 YKNVYFYYNPGQYI
+398 YENVYFYYNTGQYV
-412 LKNINLQ
+412 LKNINLH
-419 INKGQTVAIV
+419 ISKGQTIAIV

-463 IKLNSLRRLFA
+463 IKLNSLHRLFA

-494 RPDATYEEVVQ
+494 RPDATYEEVMQ

-572 QEAINNLISNRTAI
+572 QDAINNLIANKTAI
-586 IIAHRLS
+586 VIAHRLS
-593 TVINADQIV
+593 TVVKADKII

-619 DKPHGFYRYL
+619 AKPHGFYRYL
-629 FDYQKFD
+629 FEYQKFD

>member
-1 MFTEKIE
+1 MKKVFLLLLQI
-8 FYKIFR
+8 
-14 DERFF
+14 
-19 ITFAKNYRLM
+19 NYRLM
-29 KLLKKLNFL
+29 NLLKKLNFL

-80 VTDPGVFQLSA
+80 VTDPGTFQLSA

-109 GSVQTLGIVIIFVF
+109 GQVQTLAIVIIFVF

-130 LFTYSAIHVI
+130 IFTYSAIHVI

-156 DKILRLPIRYFKTK
+156 DKILRLPLKYFKTK

-177 YIISDTQEIELS
+177 YVISDTQEIELS
-189 VISSLQFLFRD
+189 IISSLQFLFRD

-206 FLISLFILNYKLTL
+206 FLVSLFILNYKLTL
-220 LILLMLPFIVVVL
+220 LILLMLPFIVIVL

-267 IKAFLA
+267 IKAFVA
-273 EDFMRKKMQK
+273 DDYMRKKMQK

-309 SVIAI
+309 SVMAI

-340 ILIFTQLISPAKNI
+340 ILIFTQLIPPAKNI

-384 SDAIEKNTFDKEII
+384 IDAVEKNTFDKEIN
-398 YKNVYFYYNPGQYI
+398 YENVYFYYNPGQYV

-419 INKGQTVAIV
+419 ISKGQTIAIV

-450 DGSITI
+450 DGRITI

-463 IKLNSLRRLFA
+463 IKLNSLHRLFA

-519 KWGFD
+519 KWGFE
-524 TNIGEKGS
+524 TNIGEKGA

-572 QEAINNLISNRTAI
+572 QDAINNLIASKTAI
-586 IIAHRLS
+586 VIAHRLS
-593 TVINADQIV
+593 TVVKADKII

-609 IESGTHKELI
+609 IESGTHKELV

-629 FDYQKFD
+629 FEYQKFD

>member
-1 MFTEKIE
+1 
-8 FYKIFR
+8 
-14 DERFF
+14 
-19 ITFAKNYRLM
+19 M

-52 NILTAFF
+52 NIITAFF

-80 VTDPGVFQLSA
+80 VTDPGTFQLSA
-91 SSIQLHVNYYF
+91 SSIQAHVNYYF

-130 LFTYSAIHVI
+130 IFTYSAIHVI

-156 DKILRLPIRYFKTK
+156 DKILRLPLKYFKTK

-177 YIISDTQEIELS
+177 YVISDTQEIELS
-189 VISSLQFLFRD
+189 IISSLQFLFRD

-206 FLISLFILNYKLTL
+206 FLVSLFILNYKLTL
-220 LILLMLPFIVVVL
+220 LILLMLPFIVIVL

-267 IKAFLA
+267 IKAFVA
-273 EDFMRKKMQK
+273 DDYMRKKMQK

-309 SVIAI
+309 SVMAI

-340 ILIFTQLISPAKNI
+340 ILIFTQLIPPAKNI

-384 SDAIEKNTFDKEII
+384 IDAVEKNTFYKEIN
-398 YKNVYFYYNPGQYI
+398 YENVYFYYNPGQYV

-419 INKGQTVAIV
+419 ISKGQTIAIV

-450 DGSITI
+450 DGRITI

-463 IKLNSLRRLFA
+463 IKLNSLHRLFA

-572 QEAINNLISNRTAI
+572 QDAINNLIASKTAI
-586 IIAHRLS
+586 VIAHRLS
-593 TVINADQIV
+593 TVVKADKII

>member
-1 MFTEKIE
+1 
-8 FYKIFR
+8 
-14 DERFF
+14 
-19 ITFAKNYRLM
+19 M

-52 NILTAFF
+52 NIITAFF

-80 VTDPGVFQLSA
+80 VTDPGTFQLSA
-91 SSIQLHVNYYF
+91 SSIQAHVNYYF

-156 DKILRLPIRYFKTK
+156 DKILRLPLKYFKTK

-177 YIISDTQEIELS
+177 YVISDTQEIELS
-189 VISSLQFLFRD
+189 IISSLQFLFRD

-206 FLISLFILNYKLTL
+206 FLVSLFILNYKLTL
-220 LILLMLPFIVVVL
+220 LILLMLPFIVIVL

-267 IKAFLA
+267 IKAFVA
-273 EDFMRKKMQK
+273 DDYMRKKMQK

-309 SVIAI
+309 SVMAI

-340 ILIFTQLISPAKNI
+340 ILIFTQLIPPAKNI

-384 SDAIEKNTFDKEII
+384 IDAVEKNTFDKEIN
-398 YKNVYFYYNPGQYI
+398 YENVYFYYNPGQYV

-419 INKGQTVAIV
+419 ISKGQTIAIV

-450 DGSITI
+450 DGRITI
-456 DGIDIRK
+456 DGVDIRK
-463 IKLNSLRRLFA
+463 IKLNSLHRLFA

-572 QEAINNLISNRTAI
+572 QDAINNLIASKTAI
-586 IIAHRLS
+586 VIAHRLS
-593 TVINADQIV
+593 TVVKADKII

-609 IESGTHKELI
+609 IESGTHKELV

-629 FDYQKFD
+629 FEYQKFD

>member
-1 MFTEKIE
+1 
-8 FYKIFR
+8 
-14 DERFF
+14 
-19 ITFAKNYRLM
+19 M

-52 NILTAFF
+52 NIITAFF

-80 VTDPGVFQLSA
+80 VTDPGTFQLSA
-91 SSIQLHVNYYF
+91 SSIQAHVNYYF

-130 LFTYSAIHVI
+130 IFTYSAIHVI

-156 DKILRLPIRYFKTK
+156 DKILRLPLKYFKSK

-189 VISSLQFLFRD
+189 IISSLQFLFRD
-200 PITVLV
+200 PITLLV

-220 LILLMLPFIVVVL
+220 LILLMLPFIVIVL

-267 IKAFLA
+267 IKAFVA
-273 EDFMRKKMQK
+273 DDYMRKKMQK
-283 VNKSITK
+283 INKSITK

-309 SVIAI
+309 SVMAI

-340 ILIFTQLISPAKNI
+340 ILIFTQLIPPAKNI

-384 SDAIEKNTFDKEII
+384 IDAVEKNTFDKEIN
-398 YKNVYFYYNPGQYI
+398 YENVYFYYNPGQYV

-419 INKGQTVAIV
+419 ISKGQTIAIV

-450 DGSITI
+450 DGRITI

-463 IKLNSLRRLFA
+463 IKLNSLHRLFA

-519 KWGFD
+519 KWGFE
-524 TNIGEKGS
+524 TNIGEKGA

-572 QEAINNLISNRTAI
+572 QDAINNLIASKTAI
-586 IIAHRLS
+586 VIAHRLS
-593 TVINADQIV
+593 TVVKADKII

-609 IESGTHKELI
+609 IESGTHKELV

-629 FDYQKFD
+629 FEYQKFD

>member
-1 MFTEKIE
+1 MKKVFLLLLQI
-8 FYKIFR
+8 
-14 DERFF
+14 
-19 ITFAKNYRLM
+19 NYRLM
-29 KLLKKLNFL
+29 NLLKKLNFL

-52 NILTAFF
+52 NILIAFF
-59 SLFSIAMIIPFLR
+59 SLFSIAMIISFLR

-80 VTDPGVFQLSA
+80 VTDPGTFQLSA

-109 GSVQTLGIVIIFVF
+109 GQVQTLAIVIIFVF

-130 LFTYSAIHVI
+130 IFTYSAIHVI

-156 DKILRLPIRYFKTK
+156 DKILRLPLKYFKTK

-177 YIISDTQEIELS
+177 YVISDTQEIELS
-189 VISSLQFLFRD
+189 IISSLQFLFRD

-206 FLISLFILNYKLTL
+206 FLVSLFILNYKLTL
-220 LILLMLPFIVVVL
+220 LILLMLPFIVIVL

-267 IKAFLA
+267 IKAFVA
-273 EDFMRKKMQK
+273 DDYMRKKMQK

-309 SVIAI
+309 SVMAI

-340 ILIFTQLISPAKNI
+340 ILIFTQLIPPAKNI

-384 SDAIEKNTFDKEII
+384 IDAVEKNTFDKEIN
-398 YKNVYFYYNPGQYI
+398 YENVYFYYNPGQYV

-419 INKGQTVAIV
+419 ISKGQTIAIV

-450 DGSITI
+450 DGRITI

-463 IKLNSLRRLFA
+463 IKLNSLHRLFA

-572 QEAINNLISNRTAI
+572 QDAINNLIASKTAI
-586 IIAHRLS
+586 VIAHRLS
-593 TVINADQIV
+593 TVVKADKII

>member
-1 MFTEKIE
+1 M
-8 FYKIFR
+8 
-14 DERFF
+14 
-19 ITFAKNYRLM
+19 N
-29 KLLKKLNFL
+29 LLKKLNFL

-80 VTDPGVFQLSA
+80 VTDPGTFQLSA

-109 GSVQTLGIVIIFVF
+109 GQVQTLAIVIIFVF

-130 LFTYSAIHVI
+130 IFTYSAIHVI

-156 DKILRLPIRYFKTK
+156 DKILRLPLKYFKTK

-177 YIISDTQEIELS
+177 YVISDTQEIELS
-189 VISSLQFLFRD
+189 IISSLQFLFRD

-206 FLISLFILNYKLTL
+206 FLVSLFILNYKLTL
-220 LILLMLPFIVVVL
+220 LILLMLPFIVIVL

-267 IKAFLA
+267 IKAFVA
-273 EDFMRKKMQK
+273 DDYMRKKMQK

-309 SVIAI
+309 SVMAI

-340 ILIFTQLISPAKNI
+340 ILIFTQLIPPAKNI

-384 SDAIEKNTFDKEII
+384 IDAVEKNTFDKEIN
-398 YKNVYFYYNPGQYI
+398 YENVYFYYNPGQYV

-419 INKGQTVAIV
+419 ISKGQTIAIV

-450 DGSITI
+450 DGRITI
-456 DGIDIRK
+456 DGVDIRK
-463 IKLNSLRRLFA
+463 IKLNSLHRLFA

-519 KWGFD
+519 KWGFE
-524 TNIGEKGS
+524 TNIGEKGA

-572 QEAINNLISNRTAI
+572 QDAINNLIASKTAI
-586 IIAHRLS
+586 VIAHRLS
-593 TVINADQIV
+593 TVVKADKII

-609 IESGTHKELI
+609 IESGTHKELV

-629 FDYQKFD
+629 FEYQKFD